1 MNEYLIF
8 YDENNIELKKID
20 ISELKNNCFDVYYFL
35 TQKHIF
41 SYCINYIQSHINN
54 IKSNINSQNIYNRN
68 NIYNVNVDLMDDL
81 IATKKYVELKNFYLE
96 EINKLNKILENNN
109 TNISINDLML
119 ENDKI
124 LINKLEQIK
133 YSFMEFN
140 SNFGNYYIILLI

>member
-8 YDENNIELKKID
+8 YDEYDIELKKID
-20 ISELKNNCFDVYYFL
+20 ISNLKNNCFDVYYFL
-35 TQKHIF
+35 TKKHIF

-54 IKSNINSQNIYNRN
+54 IKSNSNVKNIYNT
-68 NIYNVNVDLMDDL
+68 YNANVDLMDDL

-109 TNISINDLML
+109 TNISINNFML
-119 ENDKI
+119 EDDKI

>member
-1 MNEYLIF
+1 
-8 YDENNIELKKID
+8 
-20 ISELKNNCFDVYYFL
+20 
-35 TQKHIF
+35 
-41 SYCINYIQSHINN
+41 
-54 IKSNINSQNIYNRN
+54 
-68 NIYNVNVDLMDDL
+68 
-81 IATKKYVELKNFYLE
+81 VELKNFYLE